1 MLCFLNCLSDHAIA
15 SPLSVDSD
23 IEFSHRFIFLF
34 FFTNLRWP
42 YVGTSIVVIGGPDVV
57 GYWVLT
63 GFSHLCSSVVCTPL
77 CFFFSAVFSFLYFF
91 KHPPVFI
98 IFPPI
103 PSTSATPPHPTP
115 VSPRPHSP
123 QSMNVDQ
130 YIRTC
135 SLGALQT
142 ACKILFCQS
151 VSIKMPNMSTK
162 TPGNLKKGIICVVYG
177 KNTILLCLH
186 LCVAYECILLS
197 TAVVCDSLWWWRA
210 GEV

>member
-1 MLCFLNCLSDHAIA
+1 MYLIVFNIWVDKDDGDLDGASDKYNCWSSLRYSTLQRHHLLAPHVLDWYSVSFSQDYQDIFVHVDFIKLNNIFRALMLCFLNCLSDHAIA

-63 GFSHLCSSVVCTPL
+63 GFSHVCSSVVCTPL

-103 PSTSATPPHPTP
+103 PSTSATPPPF
-115 VSPRPHSP
+115 P
-123 QSMNVDQ
+123 Q
-130 YIRTC
+130 
-135 SLGALQT
+135 GP
-142 ACKILFCQS
+142 IL
-151 VSIKMPNMSTK
+151 
-162 TPGNLKKGIICVVYG
+162 
-177 KNTILLCLH
+177 H
-186 LCVAYECILLS
+186 
-197 TAVVCDSLWWWRA
+197 SLWM
-210 GEV
+210 